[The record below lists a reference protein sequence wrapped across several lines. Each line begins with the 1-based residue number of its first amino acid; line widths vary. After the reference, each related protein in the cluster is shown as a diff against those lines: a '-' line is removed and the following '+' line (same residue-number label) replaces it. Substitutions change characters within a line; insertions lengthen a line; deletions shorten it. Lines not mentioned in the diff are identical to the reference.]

1 MKDPKPAGTESSGPA
16 VFKFASIAMV
26 ALSGKSVKFTARSA
40 GAGRLNQSSVEGTR
54 GGLRQVAGGLSMDME
69 LRWPN
74 WKDRP
79 WLPYCW
85 VIFIF
90 ACSRLVVALGLVFSQ
105 KYLPIWP
112 EVWSAGP
119 YWYHQLLQWDSE
131 WYFKIVT
138 EGYRY
143 NGDPTI
149 QQNIV
154 FYPLYP
160 MLARG
165 LVTIFGLTPADALL
179 LVSNAAGMLAVVV
192 LFKLVREEFG
202 EQLALA
208 TIALLSFFPASVLL
222 SAGYTEPLAL
232 LVIVLFFLALKRKFY
247 LSAALLAGLATATRS
262 TGIVLLPVL
271 LWQAWLNRDQMFLPA
286 LLPRIVLAT
295 SGIWLFMI
303 YLWSVF
309 GTPFALSDGQ
319 AAFHEGTSQIT
330 RLVAA
335 LKLEPFTRMMLG
347 DWNPWGQANWFTL
360 LFIVLIVVG
369 WSRLPSAWT
378 LFAMGV
384 LMLPYLTLSGGPAG
398 FVSMSRFNLVS
409 FPLFV
414 TLAHFGLRSK
424 WLLAGVIGLFGAS
437 LFMNAALF
445 ARRIWIG

>member
-1 MKDPKPAGTESSGPA
+1 MPSDSKDMQMRCP
-16 VFKFASIAMV
+16 
-26 ALSGKSVKFTARSA
+26 
-40 GAGRLNQSSVEGTR
+40 
-54 GGLRQVAGGLSMDME
+54 D
-69 LRWPN
+69 
-74 WKDRP
+74 WKDHS

-85 VIFIF
+85 ATSIFL
-90 ACSRLVVALGLVFSQ
+90 CSRAVVALGLVFSQ
-105 KYLPIWP
+105 KYLPATDD
-112 EVWSAGP
+112 WSAGP
-119 YWYHQLLQWDSE
+119 FWFHQLLQWDSE

-160 MLARG
+160 MLARS
-165 LVTIFGLTPADALL
+165 LVTISGLAPADALL
-179 LVSNAAGMLAVVV
+179 LVSNVAGFLAIIV

-202 EQLALA
+202 DQLALA
-208 TIALLSFFPASVLL
+208 ATALLSFFPASILL

-232 LVIVLFFLALKRKFY
+232 LLIVSFFLALKRKY
-247 LSAALLAGLATATRS
+247 HLSAAVLAGLAISTRS
-262 TGIVLLPVL
+262 TGIILLPVL
-271 LWQAWLNRDQMFLPA
+271 LWEMWLNRDQRPFLPA
-286 LLPRIVLAT
+286 LLLYILLAT

-303 YLWSVF
+303 YLWSSF
-309 GTPFALSDGQ
+309 GTPFAFSDGQ
-319 AAFHEGTSQIT
+319 LAFHQGTTLAT
-330 RLVAA
+330 RLIAA
-335 LKLEPFTRMMLG
+335 LKFEPFTRMILS

-369 WSRLPSAWT
+369 WSRLPSTWT

-384 LMLPYLTLSGGPAG
+384 LLLPYLTLSGGPAG

-414 TLAHFGLRSK
+414 VLADFGLRAK
-424 WLLAGVIGLFGAS
+424 WLLAGVLGLFGAS
-437 LFMNAALF
+437 LFMNTALF